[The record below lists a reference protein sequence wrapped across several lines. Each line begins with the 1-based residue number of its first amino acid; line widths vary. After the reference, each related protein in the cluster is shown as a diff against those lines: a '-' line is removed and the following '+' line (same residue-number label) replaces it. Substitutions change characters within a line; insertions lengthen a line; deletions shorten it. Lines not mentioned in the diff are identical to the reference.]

1 MDDLV
6 QRLRGG
12 VFGDLRTLEAC
23 YEASDEIARLRAQ
36 LAEQQAAA
44 AWCEKHQPKG
54 GARGQCVICA
64 GYALS
69 AALSK
74 ISYLCGKPNEM
85 GASIY
90 DVDCDEDAVVER
102 VKAMRAQLAERGRD
116 VERYRWLRARKPG
129 GKYRIAGLIY
139 SDGDEHFDAAI
150 DAAMGLPNK
159 INPVV

>member
-23 YEASDEIARLRAQ
+23 YEASDEIARL
-36 LAEQQAAA
+36 
-44 AWCEKHQPKG
+44 
-54 GARGQCVICA
+54 
-64 GYALS
+64 
-69 AALSK
+69 
-74 ISYLCGKPNEM
+74 
-85 GASIY
+85 
-90 DVDCDEDAVVER
+90 
-102 VKAMRAQLAERGRD
+102 RAQLAERGRD

-150 DAAMGLPNK
+150 DAAMAK
-159 INPVV
+159 AER